1 MQGIRSVG
9 NVKNN
14 ARNGFL
20 VAIVD
25 KNEYQDRQSKSR
37 TRDALKRFYW
47 ILAIPPMPW
56 RDEWCAVPA

>member
-9 NVKNN
+9 NVENN

-37 TRDALKRFYW
+37 TRDALKRFCW
-47 ILAIPPMPW
+47 ILPIPPMPW
-56 RDEWCAVPA
+56 RDAWCAVPA